1 MKWILLEQTTLS
13 FRQVW
18 SVSQGAFSAGYN
30 LVHSSA
36 LGQGPPTVFINT
48 WATHTHTHTHNWLK
62 KNDQIKKKNKNY
74 GKERSLFLH
83 LSFSASAAV
92 ICFRFGDFY

>member
-1 MKWILLEQTTLS
+1 MKYKEISKIIPALEEHIDYGRNSHTRARTTGH
-13 FRQVW
+13 FVKK
-18 SVSQGAFSAGYN
+18 
-30 LVHSSA
+30 
-36 LGQGPPTVFINT
+36 
-48 WATHTHTHTHNWLK
+48 K

>member
-1 MKWILLEQTTLS
+1 MFFSHDKSRNNQRRPPCVKWILLEQTTLS
-13 FRQVW
+13 FHQVW

-48 WATHTHTHTHNWLK
+48 WATHTHTHTHTHTQLV
-62 KNDQIKKKNKNY
+62 KKK
-74 GKERSLFLH
+74 
-83 LSFSASAAV
+83 
-92 ICFRFGDFY
+92 

>member
-13 FRQVW
+13 FHQVW

-48 WATHTHTHTHNWLK
+48 WATHTHTHTHTHTQLV
-62 KNDQIKKKNKNY
+62 KKK
-74 GKERSLFLH
+74 
-83 LSFSASAAV
+83 
-92 ICFRFGDFY
+92 